1 MGLTLN
7 LDFPQPK
14 HKNFAMT
21 SLNKNFYFK
30 FLQLIVVSFYLWKTP
45 FLMAQDSFPS
55 RPITLIVPL
64 SAGSQV
70 DIIARGLAENLSKVS
85 NQPVIV
91 QNREGASSII
101 GVDAVAKA
109 KPDGYTLGFGPD
121 GAFVIQPNL
130 STNLPYKSDDF
141 EFICQTNS
149 TMFLFLVGPQSPF
162 KTVND
167 LVESARKS
175 PNKINFGTGGVATSM
190 HLLAESVASEANVKF
205 NHVPFKN
212 IGDLSVQTLNGTVD
226 FTVSVPNML
235 MVNLN
240 KGMRALAISGDGKVP
255 NLPNIPLLKE
265 MGFKQAGNA
274 SMIGLYAPKGMPAE
288 TSAWLR
294 NTCQKAVTSTEFATT
309 SAKTMTA
316 VEFNN
321 ANTYSRSIIQ
331 SQKLNGE
338 LIKKIN
344 LSN

>member
-1 MGLTLN
+1 M
-7 LDFPQPK
+7 
-14 HKNFAMT
+14 KNRYKIFRF
-21 SLNKNFYFK
+21 L
-30 FLQLIVVSFYLWKTP
+30 FLQLLVVISVWTTQP
-45 FLMAQDSFPS
+45 LMAQDSFPS

-64 SAGSQV
+64 SAGSQI
-70 DIIARGLAENLSKVS
+70 DILARGLAESLSKLG
-85 NQPVIV
+85 NQPVVV

-130 STNLPYKSDDF
+130 SSTLPYKSDDF

-167 LVESARKS
+167 LIESARKS
-175 PNKINFGTGGVATSM
+175 PGKINFGTGGVATSM

-212 IGDLSVQTLNGTVD
+212 IGDLSVQTINGTVD

-235 MVNLN
+235 MVNLS

-288 TSAWLR
+288 ATAWLR
-294 NTCQKAVTSTEFATT
+294 NSCQKAVAGAEFSTIST
-309 SAKTMTA
+309 KTLSA
-316 VEFNN
+316 VEYNN
-321 ANTYSRSIIQ
+321 SIIYSKSITQ
-331 SQKLNGE
+331 SQKMNGE
-338 LIKKIN
+338 LIKRLNI
-344 LSN
+344 SN

>member
-1 MGLTLN
+1 M
-7 LDFPQPK
+7 K
-14 HKNFAMT
+14 KCHKFVC
-21 SLNKNFYFK
+21 LR
-30 FLQLIVVSFYLWKTP
+30 FLQLLIVISAGNTSP
-45 FLMAQDSFPS
+45 LMAQDSFPS
-55 RPITLIVPL
+55 RPVTLIVPL
-64 SAGSQV
+64 SAGSQI
-70 DIIARGLAENLSKVS
+70 DIIARGFAESLSKVG
-85 NQPVIV
+85 NQPVVV

-130 STNLPYKSDDF
+130 NSTLPYKSDDF

-162 KTVND
+162 KTIND
-167 LVESARKS
+167 LIETARKS
-175 PNKINFGTGGVATSM
+175 PGKINFGTGGVATSM

-235 MVNLN
+235 MVNLS

-265 MGFKQAGNA
+265 MGFKQAGNS
-274 SMIGLYAPKGMPAE
+274 SMIGLYAPKGMPADV
-288 TSAWLR
+288 SAWLR
-294 NTCQKAVTSTEFATT
+294 NSCQKAATGTEFAST
-309 SAKTMTA
+309 SAKTLSA
-316 VEFNN
+316 VEYNN
-321 ANTYSRSIIQ
+321 STVYSKSIIQ
-331 SQKLNGE
+331 IQKFNGE

-344 LSN
+344 ISN